1 MKNTF
6 AVLFCILLFSC
17 SIQKNGT
24 KNIHPIIPV
33 PIDSSL
39 SQTESDIVNDFLA
52 TELKKDRYKNYKDFE
67 IIIIDKALKKI
78 KAIEAYLYSY
88 NERQSINK
96 SEEIKN
102 IYFVD
107 SLQIEKIKSELKKE
121 TISYWKISDFKK
133 TKVNLL
139 TNEELK
145 NILNTVSYTNL
156 PNRLIIHLSKPL
168 IIDKNNALIS
178 FDIGNGKFGYSAINH
193 STILMKK
200 VNNTWEQGGYYEDG
214 VFY

>member
-1 MKNTF
+1 MKNPF

-17 SIQKNGT
+17 SIQKNST
-24 KNIHPIIPV
+24 HNIHPIIPD
-33 PIDSSL
+33 PIDTT
-39 SQTESDIVNDFLA
+39 SQSESIIINDFLA
-52 TELKKDRYKNYKDFE
+52 AELKKDRYKNYKDFE
-67 IIIIDKALKKI
+67 ITIIDEALKKS

-96 SEEIKN
+96 SDEIKN
-102 IYFVD
+102 TYFLD

-121 TISYWKISDFKK
+121 TISYWKISDFPK

-145 NILNTVSYTNL
+145 KILNTGSYTNL

-200 VNNTWEQGGYYEDG
+200 VNNTWKQGGYYEDG
-214 VFY
+214 IFY